1 MASRVSIHSQLSSIM
16 ETMAKSAFS
25 QVCKLVDQ
33 DSAELRSELSRL
45 LFANSAL
52 TEKVNS
58 LECELT
64 SVVRDTPK
72 KSRSYCS
79 VGVQTACSR
88 DEKHHDVTCP
98 PTIEGIFGKDW
109 CINLWK
115 DRDPCSPQRCTDSPG
130 SPDDEPTAAQ
140 SDQVT
145 LAEIKKEEMM
155 PNAATNSD
163 EKAISN
169 EAQEES
175 MAEESDQ
182 KSVDYSVDGSTC
194 SLPLVGQEDSL
205 LESTEEA
212 LVQFISINDTTEEDF
227 SAHIVPIEVEDD
239 DDEDE
244 EEEEDDDVQ
253 FVQASHNEAESSPA
267 VGPSHDKQQT
277 LPTNSTDSRFPN
289 VKDFPNNL
297 NVVSVKTTRAP
308 KSNTFTCHVCSRT
321 FFHKGTLTHHMKS
334 HKTNFCSICK
344 QHFPQK
350 KLNSHRCVPPISH
363 QRSSKSCE
371 LCGKIFA
378 NQSAL
383 RIHYVVHTGEK
394 PYRCSLCGKRFTQKG
409 NLKCHLRIHTGE
421 RPFLCVKCGKTFTQK
436 VNLSHHLMAHINR
449 EVVGGGS
456 VSQKQPKPSNM

>member
-1 MASRVSIHSQLSSIM
+1 M

-64 SVVRDTPK
+64 SAVRDTPK

-79 VGVQTACSR
+79 V
-88 DEKHHDVTCP
+88 VTCP

-115 DRDPCSPQRCTDSPG
+115 DRDPYSPERCTDSPG
-130 SPDDEPTAAQ
+130 SPDDEPTASL

-145 LAEIKKEEMM
+145 LAEIKKEELM
-155 PNAATNSD
+155 PNVASNSD
-163 EKAISN
+163 EEAISN
-169 EAQEES
+169 EEHEES
-175 MAEESDQ
+175 IAEESDQ
-182 KSVDYSVDGSTC
+182 KSVDYSVNGSTC
-194 SLPLVGQEDSL
+194 SLPLDQDGQQDSL
-205 LESTEEA
+205 LESTEEP
-212 LVQFISINDTTEEDF
+212 LEQFISINDTTEEDF
-227 SAHIVPIEVEDD
+227 SAHIIPIEVEDEEED
-239 DDEDE
+239 DDID
-244 EEEEDDDVQ
+244 DDDVQ
-253 FVQASHNEAESSPA
+253 FVKASHNEAESSPA
-267 VGPSHDKQQT
+267 VGPSHDEQQT
-277 LPTNSTDSRFPN
+277 LPTNSTDNCFTN
-289 VKDFPNNL
+289 VKDFPKNL

-308 KSNTFTCHVCSRT
+308 KSSTFTCHVCSRT

-350 KLNSHRCVPPISH
+350 KLNSHRCVPPVLH
-363 QRSSKSCE
+363 QRISKSCE

-436 VNLSHHLMAHINR
+436 VNLNHHLMAHLNR

-456 VSQKQPKPSNM
+456 T